1 MPELVYNS
9 PVGPLIISIHNQK
22 VIGIKWAAVASP
34 KKGADKFQLDSFAN
48 ETIKQLDNYFSG
60 KTDSLG
66 IKVQMQGTQFQKDV
80 WERLMRIPLGET
92 KTYSDI
98 ASEIGRPKAYRAVG
112 SACARNKIPVI
123 IPCHRVVGRNN
134 VTGWSGNPGAK
145 EWLLEHE
152 KKNSVRE

>member
-22 VIGIKWAAVASP
+22 VIGIKWVTVASP
-34 KKGADKFQLDSFAN
+34 KKKDKFQFDSFAN
-48 ETIKQLDNYFSG
+48 GTIKQLDNYFSG
-60 KTDSLG
+60 KTDALE

-80 WERLMRIPLGET
+80 WESLTKIPLGET
-92 KTYSDI
+92 RTYSDI
-98 ASEIGRPKAYRAVG
+98 ASEIGRPEAYRAVG

-123 IPCHRVVGRNN
+123 IPCHRVVGKNN
-134 VTGWSGNPGAK
+134 VTGWSGNTGAK

-152 KKNSVRE
+152 KKNSVRK

>member
-66 IKVQMQGTQFQKDV
+66 DRK
-80 WERLMRIPLGET
+80 
-92 KTYSDI
+92 S
-98 ASEIGRPKAYRAVG
+98 
-112 SACARNKIPVI
+112 
-123 IPCHRVVGRNN
+123 VV
-134 VTGWSGNPGAK
+134 
-145 EWLLEHE
+145 
-152 KKNSVRE
+152 

>member
-9 PVGPLIISIHNQK
+9 PVGPLIISINNQK
-22 VIGIKWAAVASP
+22 VIRVKWATVAS
-34 KKGADKFQLDSFAN
+34 KKGVDKFQLDTFAN

-66 IKVQMQGTQFQKDV
+66 IKVQMKGTQFQKDV
-80 WERLMRIPLGET
+80 WESLTRIPIGET

-98 ASEIGRPKAYRAVG
+98 ASEIGRPRAYRAVG

-152 KKNSVRE
+152 KKNSTRE